1 MTYMYH
7 VLSISNYFDSSHFL
21 TLFILSLTSTV
32 ERLDFIA
39 GFKEVQTD
47 IDVFLVLSYFILWL
61 FQVVRTKESWLIA
74 IGCSV
79 PQGVVIAWTA
89 MMVRRYL
96 R

>member
-1 MTYMYH
+1 MTFPII
-7 VLSISNYFDSSHFL
+7 SILNYFDSLYFL
-21 TLFILSLTSTV
+21 ILFILSLTSTV

-61 FQVVRTKESWLIA
+61 FQVVRTKESWMIA

-89 MMVRRYL
+89 MMVCCHIR
-96 R
+96 